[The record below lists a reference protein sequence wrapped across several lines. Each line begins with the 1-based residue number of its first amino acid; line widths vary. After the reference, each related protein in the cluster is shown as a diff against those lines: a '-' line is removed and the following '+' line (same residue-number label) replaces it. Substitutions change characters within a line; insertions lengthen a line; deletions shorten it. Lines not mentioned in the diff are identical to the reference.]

1 MRWDFTNEYR
11 ESPIEE
17 DQYDAFYVECKSFL
31 IEAINSNR
39 WFIWVAES
47 DSQILSHIY
56 IEIVNKVPRPG
67 RKTNPFTYMTN
78 VYTLPEHRGKGLG
91 SQILK
96 QIERWSR
103 KNEFE
108 FIIVWPS
115 EWSIEFYERNG
126 YKPCKEPMELMLE

>member
-1 MRWDFTNEYR
+1 MN
-11 ESPIEE
+11 I
-17 DQYDAFYVECKSFL
+17 
-31 IEAINSNR
+31 
-39 WFIWVAES
+39 
-47 DSQILSHIY
+47 
-56 IEIVNKVPRPG
+56 PRPG

-91 SQILK
+91 SQMLR

-108 FIIVWPS
+108 FIIFWPS

-126 YKPCKEPMELMLE
+126 YKHVKNPWN